1 VTWQVNENARRA
13 ADLVDRHLSH
23 INAKAARDLDVLGAI

>member
-1 VTWQVNENARRA
+1 VTRQVNENARSP

-23 INAKAARDLDVLGAI
+23 INAKAAPDLDVLGAI